1 MESTCRQLFPGG
13 RKGPDLAINPANPHN
28 NRSRRTRLDFD
39 IYCDESG
46 TGGHAFYGFGAL
58 WIPATKRPEFQAL
71 FEHATAEAPYPG
83 SEVKWQRTKR
93 QTLSTYRNLVDLFFQ
108 VPWLGFHCIV
118 VRQGWVDLDLH
129 GRDRDLGRRKHFTQ
143 FLANK
148 MRSCGR
154 AHRDRD
160 VHFTVHAD
168 EPFGGSGYSK
178 AHEAAEV
185 VGNHMLAQACQRRP
199 IDAVGIYDSKTVAG
213 IQLCDLLLGA
223 VMDGWNHGSLS
234 DPKQRIHSLSILAV

>member
-1 MESTCRQLFPGG
+1 M
-13 RKGPDLAINPANPHN
+13 
-28 NRSRRTRLDFD
+28 
-39 IYCDESG
+39 
-46 TGGHAFYGFGAL
+46 
-58 WIPATKRPEFQAL
+58 PATRRPEFQTL

-93 QTLSTYRNLVDLFFQ
+93 KTLATYQSLVDVFFQ
-108 VPWLGFHCIV
+108 MPWLGFHCIV

-129 GRDRDLGRRKHFTQ
+129 RRDRDLGRRKHFTQ

-148 MRSCGR
+148 MRSCER
-154 AHRDRD
+154 AHGDRE

-168 EPFGGSGYSK
+168 EPFGGSGYPK

-185 VGNHMLAQACQRRP
+185 VGNHILAQAGQRRS
-199 IDAVGIYDSKTVAG
+199 IDAVGICDSKAVAG

-223 VMDGWNHGSLS
+223 VMDGWNHGSHS
-234 DPKQRIHSLSILAV
+234 DPKQQLRRYIASHLGWGDLDSDTRPGERKFNVWHLVDSHSERRAPTRPVVLKYPLPSRSR